1 MTGDEEEA
9 METVDFMDT
18 HVTVPSNKPFEEV
31 IRAVESV
38 MGESDTQSFARMV
51 EAAGSWE
58 EFAERTE
65 QSVGESG
72 FTIFAKVD
80 HGAWM
85 SLAPHDM
92 KGIMYV
98 IGNPLIAKQMLEHVP
113 EIGLY
118 VPVRIYVYEDGR
130 GTTRID
136 YDRVSPI
143 FERFGNEKVNEVARM
158 LDQKLEELATT
169 AAR

>member
-1 MTGDEEEA
+1 MEA
-9 METVDFMDT
+9 VDFMDT
-18 HVTVPSNKPFEEV
+18 HVSVPSSKPFEEV
-31 IRAVESV
+31 IQAVESV
-38 MGESDTQSFARMV
+38 VGEGDIQSFARMV
-51 EAAGSWE
+51 EAVSSWK
-58 EFAERTE
+58 EFEKRTE

-72 FTIFAKVD
+72 FMIFAKVD

-85 SLAPHDM
+85 SLVPHDM

-98 IGNPLIAKQMLEHVP
+98 IGNPLIARQMLEHVP

-118 VPVRIYVYEDGR
+118 VPVRIYIHEDAH

-169 AAR
+169 AAS